1 VTSSANDRYAGDA
14 VRTAALDVADPIAAE
29 AAVGTAI
36 DNFGGLDV
44 VVNNAV
50 LFGGGPH
57 RSARYRTARI

>member
-1 VTSSANDRYAGDA
+1 LSDLVDRFGDA

-44 VVNNAV
+44 VVNNA
-50 LFGGGPH
+50 GY
-57 RSARYRTARI
+57 AT

>member
-1 VTSSANDRYAGDA
+1 MATARDSARLSDLVDRFGDA

-44 VVNNAV
+44 VVNNA
-50 LFGGGPH
+50 GY
-57 RSARYRTARI
+57 AT